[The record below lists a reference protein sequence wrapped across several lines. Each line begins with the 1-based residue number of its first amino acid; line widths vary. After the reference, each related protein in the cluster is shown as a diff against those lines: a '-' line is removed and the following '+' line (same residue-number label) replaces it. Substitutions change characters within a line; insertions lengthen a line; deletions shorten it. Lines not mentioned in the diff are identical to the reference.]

1 MSRARENARRA
12 SDWGAWFPAADRDA
26 EVERLERELAASQK
40 RERKALHEAGEAKER
55 FKRLLGSNRRFFD
68 TLRDRRAQ
76 QLVNQKRL
84 AAQYAVRSVLD
95 EAESLADAAP
105 EVLKVLAGSLGWQRA
120 VLWTADEEAGALR
133 CGAVWQ
139 RTANSPNGSS
149 DGFEAACQ
157 RTSFAA
163 GEGLPGRA
171 WANNRVVWT
180 GHLERE
186 AGGNAEAVMAEGL
199 RGALAFPVSAGGRCF
214 GVIELLDTETPEP
227 DKELHYTV
235 GLIGTQI
242 GRFVERRA
250 TEAELE
256 ESRRLFR
263 RIADASPDILY
274 LYDLIEGRNVYV
286 NPGVE
291 QVLGY
296 EPSQI
301 AVMGDNLIPYLL
313 HPEDLPATV
322 ENIKTLDALEEG
334 EVNETEYRMRH
345 ADGTYRWLTSHE
357 VVFSRGPDG
366 RIQQVLGLAQD
377 VTERKKAAEAL
388 AESEERLRLAAEAG
402 RVGVVE
408 WDLLADESRCSDV
421 LIEIFGYPPDKRNPS
436 YADFLE
442 RVHPE
447 DRERVRHALDASIAA
462 GAPHELEFRI
472 VRPDGEVRQ
481 VRSRGRVHRDE
492 NGEPVRVVGITQDAT
507 EQKRAEEERD
517 RLRALEVAAAAEDAE
532 RGRIS
537 RELHDRVAHSMGVV
551 HQSLQLYEALEERD
565 PDRAWDRLHMAKEA
579 SRTALEQTRN
589 LSAELRRSETEKGL
603 VPALRDL
610 LEVAVPDEVHAEL
623 HASGEEA
630 LLSEQQRGQL
640 YLILREAVRN
650 AVRHSG
656 GENIKVGLEITP
668 EEFSGYV
675 EDDGRGFGANDGNAN
690 DGNANGVSNGSAGEP
705 GGIGVQTMRERAAL
719 VGGWTQTYPAPE
731 GGAGVEVRVPIH
743 TRGGVIW
750 QRGPR

>member
-1 MSRARENARRA
+1 M
-12 SDWGAWFPAADRDA
+12 G
-26 EVERLERELAASQK
+26 
-40 RERKALHEAGEAKER
+40 
-55 FKRLLGSNRRFFD
+55 
-68 TLRDRRAQ
+68 
-76 QLVNQKRL
+76 
-84 AAQYAVRSVLD
+84 SVLD
-95 EAESLADAAP
+95 EAENLADAAA
-105 EVLKVLAGSLGWQRA
+105 EILKVIAGSLGWQRA
-120 VLWTADEEAGALR
+120 VLWTPDEAAGVLR
-133 CGAVWQ
+133 GSAVWS
-139 RTANSPNGSS
+139 RTVNEPDS
-149 DGFEAACQ
+149 FEAVC
-157 RTSFAA
+157 RETSFAA

-180 GHLERE
+180 GEPE
-186 AGGNAEAVMAEGL
+186 KAADSGAEAKMVEGL
-199 RGALAFPVSAGGRCF
+199 HGALAFPISAGGRCF
-214 GVIELLDTETPEP
+214 GVIELLDEGALEP

-235 GLIGTQI
+235 SLIGAQI

-256 ESRRLFR
+256 KSRRLFR

-274 LYDLIEGRNVYV
+274 LYDLIEERNVYV

-296 EPSQI
+296 APSQI
-301 AVMGDNLIPYLL
+301 EAMGDDLIPRLL

-322 ENIKTLDALEEG
+322 ESIETLDSLEDG

-345 ADGTYRWLTSHE
+345 AGGTYRWLRSHE
-357 VVFSRGPDG
+357 VVFSRAPDG

-388 AESEERLRLAAEAG
+388 AKSEERLRLATEAG

-408 WDLLADESRCSDV
+408 WDLLADESRCSEV
-421 LIEIFGYPPDKRNPS
+421 MIEIFGYPPDKRNPS

-447 DRERVRHALDASIAA
+447 DRERVRQALDASVAA
-462 GAPHELEFRI
+462 GESHELEFRI
-472 VRPDGEVRQ
+472 VRPDGERRQ

-492 NGEPVRVVGITQDAT
+492 NGEPARVVGITQDIT
-507 EQKRAEEERD
+507 EQKQAEEERD
-517 RLRALEVAAAAEDAE
+517 RLRALEVAVAAEDAE
-532 RGRIS
+532 RERIS

-551 HQSLQLYEALEERD
+551 HQSLQLYEVLEEKD
-565 PDRAWDRLHMAKEA
+565 PDRAWDRLHTAKEMA
-579 SRTALEQTRN
+579 RTALEQTRN

-610 LEVAVPDEVHAEL
+610 LEVAVPDGVRTEL
-623 HASGEEA
+623 HASGEET

-656 GENIKVGLEITP
+656 GKNLKVGLRITP
-668 EEFSGYV
+668 EEASGYV
-675 EDDGRGFGANDGNAN
+675 EDDGRGFGADNGGTNNGNTNGASN
-690 DGNANGVSNGSAGEP
+690 GDVGEQNGVGLQA
-705 GGIGVQTMRERAAL
+705 IRERAAL

-731 GGAGVEVRVPIH
+731 GGVGVEVRVPIH

-750 QRGPR
+750 QREEMR